1 MGLAIHSAHCDI
13 LRSSRHLGI
22 FGQLN
27 VDYGWS
33 PKASIRSRQGR
44 SLEKRLLL
52 GYRNLIDS
60 KPIGGIQATAEVYH
74 WESCFRQAVKVD
86 SRRTSHRSIFR
97 LTVRILRL
105 VRWPI
110 FCRVRAHTAFCA
122 VFSTSLRTIIIIG
135 HLRLVEEQN
144 CSLVHR
150 NAGNRH
156 PNKHPNPYLNRH
168 LNGNLKKR
176 TTQ

>member
-1 MGLAIHSAHCDI
+1 MDDHPRRPFVPVRVDHS
-13 LRSSRHLGI
+13 
-22 FGQLN
+22 
-27 VDYGWS
+27 
-33 PKASIRSRQGR
+33 K
-44 SLEKRLLL
+44 KRLLL

-86 SRRTSHRSIFR
+86 SRRTSHRSILR

-110 FCRVRAHTAFCA
+110 FCRVRAHSPFVCG
-122 VFSTSLRTIIIIG
+122 VFHKFAHHYNYWPFEVGRRTK
-135 HLRLVEEQN
+135 LF
-144 CSLVHR
+144 
-150 NAGNRH
+150 AGSSECRH